1 MKTVSYTLLFT
12 LLLAALIISAIWYT
26 QTTDFNPASIETQS
40 PTPTPTS
47 NVAPTS
53 TSNPPVTPN
62 TKLTVTYSEISRNE
76 SAIVIHFKLEPN
88 SYIFQ
93 INATSFHL
101 VENGSKISTNTNDAL
116 VIGTQ
121 YSTLIFPTNNYIGS
135 GYYLT
140 SNVFPSDTIWIK
152 Q

>member
-1 MKTVSYTLLFT
+1 MKPLSYTLLFM
-12 LLLAALIISAIWYT
+12 LLVVVLIISAIWYT
-26 QTTDFNPASIETQS
+26 QTTDFNPAPIVTSS
-40 PTPTPTS
+40 PTSTPTP
-47 NVAPTS
+47 NVTPAS
-53 TSNPPVTPN
+53 TSNPSSTPN

-76 SAIVIHFKLEPN
+76 SVIVIHFKLEPN

-93 INATSFHL
+93 INSTSFHL
-101 VENGSKISTNTNDAL
+101 LENGSKISTNTNDAL

-121 YSTLIFPTNNYIGS
+121 YSTLIFPTNNYSGS
-135 GYYLT
+135 GYCLI

>member
-12 LLLAALIISAIWYT
+12 LLVAALIISAIWYT
-26 QTTDFNPASIETQS
+26 QTTDFNPAPIETQS

-53 TSNPPVTPN
+53 TSNPPLTPN

-76 SAIVIHFKLEPN
+76 SVIVIHFKLEPN

-101 VENGSKISTNTNDAL
+101 LENGSKISTNTNDAL

-121 YSTLIFPTNNYIGS
+121 YSTLIFPTNNYSGS